1 LIKPG
6 KIRIHKEIFN
16 EAYIPYLE
24 NITRTQIYF
33 GGSAAGK
40 TVWLAQRC
48 VIDLLEN
55 NRNYLIIRNT
65 AKTLRSSVFNE
76 IRKVISKWN
85 MEKLFN
91 INKTEMT
98 ITCKTGYQIY
108 FRGLDDT
115 EKLKGIIPEKGVITD
130 IWVEEATEMARD
142 AFNQLKKRLR
152 GKSKTKVIKRITLSF
167 NPIMR
172 SHWIFKEFFTNWIEG
187 SFEYH
192 DDKLTI
198 LKTTYKNN
206 LRFLEQDDIDELE
219 NEQDPYYR
227 DVYTLGNWG
236 ILGDLIFTNWKIKD
250 LSKIKNTFGTY
261 YNGLDFGYSNDP
273 TAAGRQ
279 AIKGKT
285 LYILDEIIYEL
296 GLTNNLIADRLK
308 PVINKENIRCDN
320 EPKSIAEL
328 RGYGIKALAAKKG
341 PGSVNFGIQYMRQFE
356 IIIDRQCQNAINEF
370 QQYQWKKNRDG
381 VAINEPVD
389 KDNHFIDQVRYALND
404 RIFESKDDDVYPDTA
419 SAEEMGIF

>member
-1 LIKPG
+1 M
-6 KIRIHKEIFN
+6 KISISHKFYN
-16 EAYIPYLE
+16 ERYIPYLKDNTE
-24 NITRTQIYF
+24 MQIYF
-33 GGSAAGK
+33 GGSSGGK
-40 TVWLAQRC
+40 SVFICQRC
-48 VIDLLEN
+48 VTDLLEGG
-55 NRNYLIIRNT
+55 RNYLVVRNT
-65 AKTLRSSVFNE
+65 ANTLRASVFNE
-76 IRKVISKWN
+76 IRKAIIGFKA
-85 MEKLFN
+85 EKLFK
-91 INKTEMT
+91 INKSEMT
-98 ITCKTGYQIY
+98 MTCKNGYQIY
-108 FRGLDDT
+108 FRGLDDP
-115 EKLKGIIPEKGVITD
+115 EKLKSIIPEKGVITD
-130 IWVEEATEMARD
+130 IIIEEATETKRD
-142 AFNQLKKRLR
+142 DIKHLEKRLR
-152 GKSKTKVIKRITLSF
+152 GLSGGIKKRITLAF

-172 SHWIFKEFFTNWIEG
+172 NHWIFKEYFGGWVEG
-187 SFEYH
+187 KNVYH
-192 DDKLTI
+192 DDKLLI
-198 LKTTYKNN
+198 LKTTYKDN
-206 LRFLEQDDIDELE
+206 LRFLEQADVDRLE